1 MPPVT
6 KLTKSFL
13 SREKNPK
20 IKSSNSTENNTID
33 INISVNYHKNPHF
46 LRSQDQLNNS
56 IYKAPMKKVSS
67 YSMNQSAHKRNGS
80 DISDSNLFPNNLN
93 ISLTNI
99 SSPKTNNS
107 FIVNPI
113 LFQNKTLDEG
123 KRKKSEKRKVNNNH
137 SNSTKNI
144 IVGSL
149 NMNEYSSHNDKKSSK
164 SLISPI
170 EDIPLKSPSVATS
183 IRIVMEDKIKELTNK
198 EQDLL
203 KLNTKKYE
211 IVQSSLF
218 QYANLLHGGD
228 KEFLLN
234 ILSNFKDILNFK
246 NEQINA
252 LEKSKIKIII

>member
-1 MPPVT
+1 M
-6 KLTKSFL
+6 
-13 SREKNPK
+13 
-20 IKSSNSTENNTID
+20 
-33 INISVNYHKNPHF
+33 
-46 LRSQDQLNNS
+46 
-56 IYKAPMKKVSS
+56 
-67 YSMNQSAHKRNGS
+67 
-80 DISDSNLFPNNLN
+80 
-93 ISLTNI
+93 
-99 SSPKTNNS
+99 
-107 FIVNPI
+107 NPI

-170 EDIPLKSPSVATS
+170 EDMSLKTPSVATS